1 MDDIGFILASWVI
14 TLGTIGLLAF
24 VTVRRARKLSGQIP
38 DDDKPWL

>member
-14 TLGTIGLLAF
+14 TLGSIGILAF
-24 VTVRRARKLSGQIP
+24 ATVRRARKLSQQIP

>member
-14 TLGTIGLLAF
+14 TLGSIGILVVA
-24 VTVRRARKLSGQIP
+24 TVRRARKLSEQIP